1 MYRTELYRI
10 AEYRIWQ
17 LGMQD
22 ETSGPQKIHTS
33 CQTADSATALDD
45 SPPRS
50 DSRRGRHP
58 SLEGGITVMTTFP
71 RRLRHLPQLAGMLLA
86 LLVDALRYLG
96 LCLRPSAALAAENLF
111 LRKQLALYQ
120 ERHIKPKRATRAAPI
135 ALLWLAR
142 WFDWWQSSA
151 VV

>member
-1 MYRTELYRI
+1 
-10 AEYRIWQ
+10 
-17 LGMQD
+17 
-22 ETSGPQKIHTS
+22 
-33 CQTADSATALDD
+33 
-45 SPPRS
+45 
-50 DSRRGRHP
+50 
-58 SLEGGITVMTTFP
+58 MTTFP

-120 ERHIKPKRATRAAPI
+120 ERHIKPKRATHATRI

-142 WFDWWQSSA
+142 WFDWWQALAMVQPATFIRRSCECSSTGWP
-151 VV
+151 VTTHREVRSGLPTNCS

>member
-1 MYRTELYRI
+1 
-10 AEYRIWQ
+10 
-17 LGMQD
+17 
-22 ETSGPQKIHTS
+22 
-33 CQTADSATALDD
+33 
-45 SPPRS
+45 
-50 DSRRGRHP
+50 
-58 SLEGGITVMTTFP
+58 MTTFP
-71 RRLRHLPQLAGMLLA
+71 RQLRHLPQLAGMLLA
-86 LLVDALRYLG
+86 LLVDALRQLW
-96 LCLRPSAALAAENLF
+96 LCLRPSATLAAENLF